1 MNRKHRLEVGMTV
14 ISDNILEKIMREELK
29 NEDAYAPLI
38 EFLENISAETIE
50 ENNVIGRYFAKKT
63 KAEQAK
69 MIIDKFIAFIEDE
82 DLYEFPKGIYDVF
95 ADNISLLK
103 NALEKGDY
111 PQSLR
116 KVYIEECIEK
126 GENALK
132 KISII

>member
-1 MNRKHRLEVGMTV
+1 MTV

-116 KVYIEECIEK
+116 KVYIEEWIEK

>member
-1 MNRKHRLEVGMTV
+1 
-14 ISDNILEKIMREELK
+14 MREELK
-29 NEDAYAPLI
+29 NKDVYTPLI
-38 EFLENISAETIE
+38 EFLENISTDD
-50 ENNVIGRYFAKKT
+50 NVLGRYFAMKT
-63 KAEQAK
+63 KTEQAK

-103 NALEKGDY
+103 NAFEKGDY